1 MKVKIG
7 KYPAHFYCRVYDRWI
22 MRKYGVDS
30 YMMASK
36 DFTKVD
42 KFIEKLDDAIQTIYS
57 WTINPIIRL
66 VHKKQRIKV
75 VIHDYD
81 VWSMDTTLAHIIVP
95 MLKLLKE
102 KKQGAPMIDIK
113 DVPKELRPTPEDI
126 EKFKED
132 GTTDPK
138 FFDRWEW
145 VMNEMIFA
153 FESRLEDSWESKFY
167 SGEHDMYTVPVDKNG
182 NEVPEDEAKLFEL
195 RKGPNDTFKVDRKG
209 LKAYQ
214 KRIDNGFK
222 LFGKYYLSLWD

>member
-42 KFIEKLDDAIQTIYS
+42 KFIEKLDDTIQTIYS

-145 VMNEMIFA
+145 VMDEMIFA

>member
-145 VMNEMIFA
+145 VMDEMIFA

>member
-145 VMNEMIFA
+145 VMDEMIFA

-167 SGEHDMYTVPVDKNG
+167 SGEHDMYTVPVDKDG
-182 NEVPEDEAKLFEL
+182 NEVPEDEAELFEM
-195 RKGPNDTFKVDRKG
+195 RTGPNDTFKVDRKG

>member
-7 KYPAHFYCRVYDRWI
+7 KYPAHFYCKVYDRWI

-145 VMNEMIFA
+145 VMDEMIFA